1 MKRDIYLSEDF
12 DTDSTD
18 PSQMYQTALTIED
31 VGQVVLESKAIVAV
45 IGDYLD
51 SRRYRFERIDGNVRG
66 SERQAAID
74 RFCRPG
80 SDRNVF
86 LLCTRAGGQGINLTA
101 ADTCKFTGNLPIA
114 CDV

>member
-18 PSQMYQTALTIED
+18 PSQMYQSSLTIEG

-51 SRRYRFERIDGNVRG
+51 GREKVFDEDGKLLTEASDPDEPFKISCLALKALTELAGVEKHFVVTTSMKGLLNT
-66 SERQAAID
+66 SEIGFD
-74 RFCRPG
+74 PNHF
-80 SDRNVF
+80 
-86 LLCTRAGGQGINLTA
+86 
-101 ADTCKFTGNLPIA
+101 
-114 CDV
+114 